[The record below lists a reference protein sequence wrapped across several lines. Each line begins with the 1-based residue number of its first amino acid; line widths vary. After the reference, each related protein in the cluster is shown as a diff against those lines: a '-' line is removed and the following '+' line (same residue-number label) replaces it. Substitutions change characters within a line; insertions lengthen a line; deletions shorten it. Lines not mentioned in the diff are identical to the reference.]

1 VTDDLSH
8 EARRALRQQRIDVVA
23 DVLRR
28 PSQSG
33 IRRRATSVVDAL
45 AWHDR
50 QLTREVEEVDLPSDT
65 R

>member
-1 VTDDLSH
+1 VSDLSH
-8 EARRALRQQRIDVVA
+8 EARRALRRQRIDVVA

-33 IRRRATSVVDAL
+33 IRHRATSVVDAL

-50 QLTREVEEVDLPSDT
+50 QLAQEVEEVDLPSDN